1 MLVMIRTDASKQI
14 GSGHLMR
21 CLTLAEALRE
31 KGATVEFICREH
43 PGHLCDLP
51 GERQFMVHRLPLESD
66 AFLPTVG
73 ALAHA
78 QWLGCDWTRDAA
90 QCVALLQARQEA
102 ADLANEMAAAASGN
116 SVASGPSSTLVP
128 DWLIVD
134 HYALD
139 YRWQR
144 VLRSQVKHLMVIDDL
159 ADRQHD
165 CDVLLDQNMVPEL
178 EKRYKNRVPPD
189 CTCLLGPHFA
199 LLQPLYASMHQQQVK
214 KQDRPQRI
222 LAFFGGVDQHD
233 LSGKAL
239 EAFLSL
245 GRDEVQFDL
254 VLPGQYAGR
263 NRVETLAQDHANV
276 HLYSRLPTLAPLMA
290 QADLALGA
298 GGATTWERLCM
309 GLPTLVVTLAENQR
323 ESAEEQQRKGWIKIL
338 NHVDQISV
346 DSIASAL
353 QRVFAEGV
361 AALVPGDLSGVVDG
375 NGVARVVEAIWRS
388 EAEAA
393 VSQRAAQAALAA
405 GEVQGGTMPDSG
417 ISSQQQ

>member
-1 MLVMIRTDASKQI
+1 MLVVIRTDAATRI

-43 PGHLCDLP
+43 PGHLCDLLA
-51 GERQFMVHRLPLESD
+51 ERHFVVHRLPAEPAD
-66 AFLPTVG
+66 YIAPAG

-78 QWLGCDWTRDAA
+78 NWLGCDWTHDAA

-102 ADLANEMAAAASGN
+102 AELAAAASG
-116 SVASGPSSTLVP
+116 SADPASAASAMQP

-134 HYALD
+134 HYAID

-144 VLRSQVKHLMVIDDL
+144 VLRAQVKHLMVIDDL

-189 CTCLLGPHFA
+189 CTCLLGPHYA

-254 VLPGQYAGR
+254 VLAGQYAGR
-263 NRVETLAQDHANV
+263 NRVETIAQGHANV

-298 GGATTWERLCM
+298 GGSTTWERLCM
-309 GLPTLVVTLAENQR
+309 GLPTLVVTLAENQI
-323 ESAEEQQRKGWIKIL
+323 ESAEEQQRCGWIRIL
-338 NHVDQISV
+338 GHVDQISV
-346 DSIASAL
+346 ASFTEAL
-353 QRVFAEGV
+353 QRAFDEGV

-375 NGVARVVEAIWRS
+375 NGVMRVMDAIWRS
-388 EAEAA
+388 EQERGM
-393 VSQRAAQAALAA
+393 SQRVEQATANIR
-405 GEVQGGTMPDSG
+405 GGNSCR
-417 ISSQQQ
+417 